1 MPHPFDQLEQ
11 ETLREKSCM
20 KWQRY
25 ENDVLPL
32 WVADMDFPIAE
43 PIRESLLTYA
53 RGDNFGYPK
62 PEGLPGLKEVVQAR
76 LSERYGWSVE
86 PGDIHLINGIVP
98 GLYLGALA
106 LAGPGEEVMIHTPMY
121 PPFMKAIKDTGRTPL
136 YSQLVFTG
144 NEWQIDFD
152 KMEAQ
157 LTPATRLM
165 MLCNPHNPSG
175 RVFRREELERLADFA
190 LRHRLWVVSDELHSD
205 LTYEGHEHIP
215 FASLS
220 EEVAERTV
228 TLYGPTKTFNIAG
241 LKIGFLIAQN
251 RPLLKRMKEVA
262 GYLVAPPNVMAQTAT
277 MAAYE
282 RSQDWYKSMMG
293 YLDDNRRFVHG
304 FLDEHLPQVKHMT
317 PEGTY
322 LSFMDFSALDV
333 GKDLYDFLLEDCR
346 VGLNDGPAYGPGGE
360 GFTRLNFAT
369 SRAIVEEALER
380 IKRGVEQRV

>member
-1 MPHPFDQLEQ
+1 
-11 ETLREKSCM
+11 M
-20 KWQRY
+20 KWQRFD
-25 ENDVLPL
+25 NDVLPL

-43 PIRESLLTYA
+43 PIREALLDYA

-62 PEGLPGLKEVVQAR
+62 PEGLPGLKEAVQKR
-76 LSERYGWSVE
+76 LAERYSWDVE
-86 PGDIHLINGIVP
+86 PGDIHLVNGIVP

-106 LAGPGEEVMIHTPMY
+106 LAGPGEEVLIHTPLY
-121 PPFMKAIKDTGRTPL
+121 PPFMTAIKDMGRTPV
-136 YSQLVFTG
+136 YSQLTFTG
-144 NEWQIDFD
+144 DDWTIDID
-152 KMEAQ
+152 KMEEQ
-157 LTPATRLM
+157 VTPATRLM
-165 MLCNPHNPSG
+165 MLCNPHNPTG
-175 RVFRREELERLADFA
+175 RVFRREELEALAEFA

-205 LTYEGHEHIP
+205 LTYKEHEHIP

-251 RPLLKRMKEVA
+251 PQLLKRVKEVA

-277 MAAYE
+277 VAAYE
-282 RSQDWYKSMMG
+282 RSQAWYASMMD
-293 YLDDNRRFVHG
+293 YLDDNRQFVSS
-304 FLDEHLPQVKHMT
+304 FLGEHLPEVKHAV

-333 GKDLYDFLLEDCR
+333 GKDVHDFLLEDCK
-346 VGLNDGPAYGPGGE
+346 VGLNSGPAYGPGGE

-369 SRAIVEEALER
+369 SRAIVEEALQR

>member
-11 ETLREKSCM
+11 ETLREKNCM

-53 RGDNFGYPK
+53 QGDNFGYPK
-62 PEGLPGLKEVVQAR
+62 PEGLPGLKEAVQAR
-76 LSERYGWSVE
+76 LSERYGWTIE

-121 PPFMKAIKDTGRTPL
+121 PPFMMAIKDMGRTPL
-136 YSQLVFTG
+136 YSQLIFTG
-144 NEWQIDFD
+144 DDWQIDFD

-175 RVFRREELERLADFA
+175 RVFRREELERLAGFA

-251 RPLLKRMKEVA
+251 RPLLGRMKEVA

-282 RSQDWYKSMMG
+282 RSQDWYESMMG
-293 YLDDNRRFVHG
+293 YLDDNRRFVHT

-333 GKDLYDFLLEDCR
+333 GKDLYDFLLEDCK

-369 SRAIVEEALER
+369 SRAIVEEALQR
-380 IKRGVEQRV
+380 VKRGVEQRV